1 MDKQYHADLLQVDP
15 HLTYL
20 QREGKSP
27 LPEMARAGHLS
38 RYFRRELMLAFE
50 YVCLNRDTYT
60 DPMGNTV
67 MPNHFQANW
76 DILHRKLYDYKMYVL
91 DLYPSEIPY
100 SNWEGDLKY
109 IIRLLEGGPADEV
122 VNLCDYFMRDWTTH
136 QVGDKIAE
144 VFRNNPSAYAIETTQ
159 NAEGRTLRYLYPAM
173 DEMSAELLEGS
184 IENINESGAIGVHTH
199 IRQGA
204 TCLDAR
210 DYAGGVRE
218 GYLALE
224 SAARQLTGKPKQQ
237 LSDALKDIRN
247 NKELIPDPALW
258 EIIDTISGKLSRY
271 ANQQE
276 GPRHSL
282 TTKDEPDISSQ
293 EALFFYGMCIMAAGY
308 LASKLT
314 MQQNGEGE

>member
-27 LPEMARAGHLS
+27 LPEMARARHLS
-38 RYFRRELMLAFE
+38 RSFRRELMLAFQ
-50 YVCLNRDTYT
+50 YVCLNRDTYR

-109 IIRLLEGGPADEV
+109 IIRLLTGSEADDV

-136 QVGDKIAE
+136 QVGGKIAE
-144 VFRNNPSAYAIETTQ
+144 VFQNNPSAYAIETTQ

-224 SAARQLTGKPKQQ
+224 SVARQLTGKSKQQ
-237 LSDALKDIRN
+237 LSEALREIRKN
-247 NKELIPDPALW
+247 ELIPAPALG
-258 EIIDTISGKLSRY
+258 EIIDAISGKLSRY

-276 GPRHSL
+276 GARHSL
-282 TTKDEPDISSQ
+282 TTKDEPDIGSQ